1 MYLNTGCLNKF
12 GKAWKCFS
20 KLENL
25 CLLAICLSF
34 SAIHLSFSVICLSFS
49 NVFQFLSNIAQF
61 LSNIAQFLS
70 NTAQFLSNIA
80 PLLNKISQFFSNE
93 NQFLSNLKA
102 EKYIFFRKSF
112 ENSKTCWDTQYILKR
127 GSRKYSKFQ
136 IV

>member
-1 MYLNTGCLNKF
+1 MYLKTGCLNKF
-12 GKAWKCFS
+12 GKTWKCFP

-25 CLLAICLSF
+25 SLLAICLSF

-93 NQFLSNLKA
+93 NQGGK
-102 EKYIFFRKSF
+102 IHFFRKSL